1 MRAQGEGRGGI
12 IDVMEK
18 LRGMDRWRD
27 GYNETGRSMDHFCSD
42 VSVALHGTL
51 ADWLPEG
58 H

>member
-1 MRAQGEGRGGI
+1 MRVQWEARGGI
-12 IDVMEK
+12 IDVIEK
-18 LRGMDRWRD
+18 LREMDRWRD
-27 GYNETGRSMDHFCSD
+27 GYNETRKSMDHFCSD